1 MSELI
6 KIAQL
11 SCGTEYSSVQYE
23 IEKAARS
30 VGAKIV
36 YPDVSAADVDDAV
49 QRFGFNPRSPQLK
62 LMIARAVQLADGL
75 YDADAVFIATCF
87 RCAEAALVRNELR
100 RFIQE
105 NTRLPV
111 VTYSFTERL
120 KASQLLTR
128 MEALV
133 TIVARK
139 ELLAREKQ
147 SGLTAGLDSG

>member
-1 MSELI
+1 MTI

-36 YPDVSAADVDDAV
+36 YPDVSAADIDEAV
-49 QRFGFNPRSPQLK
+49 KRFGFNPRSPQLK
-62 LMIARAVQLADGL
+62 LMIARAVQLADEK
-75 YDADAVFIATCF
+75 YDADAVFITTCF

-105 NTRLPV
+105 HTRLPV

-133 TIVARK
+133 TIVT
-139 ELLAREKQ
+139 LSLIHI
-147 SGLTAGLDSG
+147 